1 MLPSPILAAAAAPPP
16 PTNAGGECTRLQ
28 SFLVQDLLPTK
39 ECWMCICSPPQLDT
53 SSTPELAPKL
63 YKKPMEESWAKQYTK
78 NMKSQEKARTDADHK
93 RAEAQRMYNQ
103 IRICYFREAKLSK
116 PASETTAS
124 GVAKASAKPSRPS
137 SQKPVS
143 SETVTSAS
151 AVCET
156 QAKATAD
163 AADSLPTSKQ
173 PASKATLAN
182 TVSTEHGVETV
193 AETVP
198 EDILRQI
205 FILCASGT
213 INLCF
218 KEASSRSTSRVK
230 SIAPDVLIICRVS
243 SHWRSV
249 ALETCELWSDVRV
262 TFENPNVAQLLD
274 VLDNW
279 FSHSGQYPLSLHLR
293 GDVNDA
299 RIAEMVVRYSNR
311 LRVLSIRSY
320 AFLASLQGGVPSFP
334 TLQRLHIGLLPE
346 ANQYQLPWLHAW
358 SSAVEVSLTNASLDS
373 DVLSQIAEGT
383 LLPNATLLILR
394 KVDVVLT
401 LIGMLE
407 ARQASQSCST
417 ITHVNLRTR
426 KHWNLNQTQVNRLK
440 DIGVFVSNWLELD
453 YPDLVSVT
461 DQKRMTNK

>member
-1 MLPSPILAAAAAPPP
+1 M
-16 PTNAGGECTRLQ
+16 PTTE
-28 SFLVQDLLPTK
+28 
-39 ECWMCICSPPQLDT
+39 
-53 SSTPELAPKL
+53 
-63 YKKPMEESWAKQYTK
+63 
-78 NMKSQEKARTDADHK
+78 SQESSEVSRGGRKESPEPNGEQGNVRQK
-93 RAEAQRMYNQ
+93 K
-103 IRICYFREAKLSK
+103 AKLSK

-124 GVAKASAKPSRPS
+124 EAAKASAKPSCPS

-143 SETVTSAS
+143 SETATSAS

-156 QAKATAD
+156 HAKATPD
-163 AADSLPTSKQ
+163 AADSLPTSKK

-205 FILCASGT
+205 FILY
-213 INLCF
+213 I
-218 KEASSRSTSRVK
+218 
-230 SIAPDVLIICRVS
+230 LIICRVS

-320 AFLASLQGGVPSFP
+320 TFLASLQGGVPSFP

-426 KHWNLNQTQVNRLK
+426 KHWNLNQKQVNRLK

-453 YPDLVSVT
+453 YPDHDSRKYIEAGATVYGAVHLVT
-461 DQKRMTNK
+461 ATL